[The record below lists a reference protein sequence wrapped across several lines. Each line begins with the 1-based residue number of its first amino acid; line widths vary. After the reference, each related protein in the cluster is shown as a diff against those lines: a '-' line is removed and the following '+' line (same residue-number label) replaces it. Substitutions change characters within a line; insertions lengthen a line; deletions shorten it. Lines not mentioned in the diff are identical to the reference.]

1 MNEISQIGIE
11 EIGFYTANAVFSL
24 RELAKRNNQDVAK
37 YTSGLSQEQM
47 SIITPD
53 EDIITM
59 AYNAV
64 IEFLND
70 SNKETI
76 DLLLFATESAVD
88 NSKSSACELHNL
100 LNLSN
105 SCRCLEIKHA
115 CYGGTGALMLAK
127 NYVIANP
134 DKKVLVVMS
143 DIAFYGIHSKGEPT
157 QGCGAV
163 ALLISSQPKIATFNN
178 DSVFLTDNKND
189 FYRPIYQVNPIY
201 DGHFS
206 IKCYLAMFEKAL
218 TKYYQKNNSFDYL
231 ITHMP
236 FAKMLDKCCK
246 IANVDFLINQNDIIK
261 KYCSIIGNTYTAS
274 LYIGFLSL
282 LENSTVDLSGKQ
294 ICLFSYGSGCECEMF
309 SLTLLDGYKKYLHY
323 AKHKEMIDDR
333 VVLDYEQYCLLLKQ
347 FENREKSL
355 NWKLDDDSYNFIPN
369 DESKIRLYEIN
380 NGVRLYEKIFRQ

>member
-59 AYNAV
+59 SYNAV
-64 IEFLND
+64 MEFLND
-70 SNKETI
+70 SNKEAI

-100 LNLSN
+100 LNLPQ

-134 DKKVLVVMS
+134 DKKALVVMS

-163 ALLISSQPKIATFNN
+163 ALLISLQPKIATFNN

-246 IANVDFLINQNDIIK
+246 IANVDFLINVFNVLYHAI
-261 KYCSIIGNTYTAS
+261 SII
-274 LYIGFLSL
+274 IP
-282 LENSTVDLSGKQ
+282 K
-294 ICLFSYGSGCECEMF
+294 
-309 SLTLLDGYKKYLHY
+309 
-323 AKHKEMIDDR
+323 
-333 VVLDYEQYCLLLKQ
+333 YCLL
-347 FENREKSL
+347 FT
-355 NWKLDDDSYNFIPN
+355 
-369 DESKIRLYEIN
+369 
-380 NGVRLYEKIFRQ
+380 G